1 MEKPSNLL
9 LKLSRQLFTDTGEQ
23 ETFIH
28 SLLTPKKF
36 NPCIL
41 WTQEKPETLPFEI
54 EPALSWQPNFID
66 RLSPTEKPGKHPLHE
81 QGYYYCLDFS
91 SVFAASTLLTIKEP
105 VNIIFDMCAAPG
117 GKSIFAWKSLQPELL
132 LCNEVIS
139 KRIGMLISNI
149 KRCQIQPCAVLN
161 RDPEFFAEII
171 PQIAQI
177 VLVDAPCSGQSL
189 IAKGE
194 KADGCFHPVNINKN
208 ANRQK
213 RIIANSANLV
223 APQGYLAYTTC
234 TYSPEE
240 NEKICEWFIS
250 KFPHFQP
257 QQISH
262 LTPHQSHLTDLPC
275 YRMWPQMGQGCGAFT
290 ALFKNTNSEP
300 AKQLPAN
307 FWEENSFRFINRTNP
322 TNSDP

>member
-9 LKLSRQLFTDTGEQ
+9 LKLSRQLFTDTADQ
-23 ETFIH
+23 ESFIH
-28 SLLTPKKF
+28 SLIQPKKI

-41 WTQEKPETLPFEI
+41 WTQEKPQTLPFET
-54 EPALSWQPNFID
+54 EPTLSWQPHFID
-66 RLSPTEKPGKHPLHE
+66 RLSPTEKPGKHLLHE

-149 KRCQIQPCAVLN
+149 KRCQIQPSAVLN

-171 PQIAQI
+171 PQTAQI

-240 NEKICEWFIS
+240 NEKICEWFIN

-257 QQISH
+257 QPIPH
-262 LTPHQSHLTDLPC
+262 LTAYQSHLIALPC
-275 YRMWPQMGQGCGAFT
+275 YRMWPHRGEGAGAFSV
-290 ALFKNTNSEP
+290 LFKNTNSEP
-300 AKQLPAN
+300 AKELPAN
-307 FWEENSFRFINRTNP
+307 FWEQNLFRFINTTNRK
-322 TNSDP
+322 NLLS